1 MPESQPPRP
10 ATVADA
16 PGPAPQYS
24 TVLDAHS
31 SADIEIYSN
40 LESHTWSC
48 EMCHRWNHSHTRRI
62 AGFSITER
70 NNHRPTNH
78 VKRSRLTPAFSELML
93 VISGAPSD
101 HLRSICLARP
111 RAGSPACHHHLS
123 RILPVPA
130 SPGLGTLAVPIIL
143 PLRTAFRSLF
153 RSPLCAFGKKSCSFT
168 CCRRQPCC
176 WHWSAEACHGSL
188 YVKRHSPTSAEAR
201 G

>member
-1 MPESQPPRP
+1 MFPTQKASVPDPRP
-10 ATVADA
+10 SRTPLALHRN
-16 PGPAPQYS
+16 

-31 SADIEIYSN
+31 SADIERYTVISN
-40 LESHTWSC
+40 HTHGSWSC
-48 EMCHRWNHSHTRRI
+48 VTWNHSHTRRI

-70 NNHRPTNH
+70 ITDPQIT
-78 VKRSRLTPAFSELML
+78 ELML

-101 HLRSICLARP
+101 HLQSICLARP
-111 RAGSPACHHHLS
+111 RAGSSACHHHLS
-123 RILPVPA
+123 RLLPVPA